1 LQLEE
6 NTRQKS
12 TVITIIRGTYFRDV
26 SIAMATMSVDVK
38 KCLDDWR
45 VIQEDTEAWEL
56 EGNVEG
62 FDSWYI
68 IQRLRRNYR
77 KL

>member
-1 LQLEE
+1 
-6 NTRQKS
+6 
-12 TVITIIRGTYFRDV
+12 
-26 SIAMATMSVDVK
+26 MATVSVDVK
-38 KCLDDWR
+38 KCMDDWT
-45 VIQEDTEAWEL
+45 VIQEDTKVWEL

-68 IQRLRRNYR
+68 IQRLRRNYH

>member
-26 SIAMATMSVDVK
+26 SIAMATVSVDVK
-38 KCLDDWR
+38 KCMDDWT
-45 VIQEDTEAWEL
+45 VIQEDTKVWEL

-68 IQRLRRNYR
+68 IQRLRRNYH